1 MATYVEASKED
12 FKIIKM
18 SIPPNLLYLFL
29 ALPIPIPVKQF
40 RQWNKQLSR
49 FIWLNERPR
58 MKFST
63 LQSLREKGG
72 LALPSLR
79 DFYLS
84 AQLRSLVCWCNPS
97 YCARWM
103 AIEMSLSET
112 PIQSRLGHTASELG
126 NILTTSQWVNLTL
139 KTWRGVVKQAQ
150 LQEEIKLLRWPA
162 YNPEFL
168 PASHDSRFRQWAWH
182 GITAVCT
189 VITKSKIMAF
199 DTLCKTY
206 DLPILAISS
215 LYW

>member
-49 FIWLNERPR
+49 FIWLNEKPR

-126 NILTTSQWVNLTL
+126 NQPMGQFDIKNMEGSGQAGTTSRGD
-139 KTWRGVVKQAQ
+139 KTSEV
-150 LQEEIKLLRWPA
+150 
-162 YNPEFL
+162 
-168 PASHDSRFRQWAWH
+168 ASIQ
-182 GITAVCT
+182 
-189 VITKSKIMAF
+189 
-199 DTLCKTY
+199 
-206 DLPILAISS
+206 P
-215 LYW
+215 